1 VVNAK
6 WLMKYQR
13 HAFLLCLAA
22 AAVITPTGDVINL
35 SIMAGPMFIC
45 YELGVLAVWVV
56 ERRRKKD
63 DPSLMPTV

>member
-1 VVNAK
+1 
-6 WLMKYQR
+6 
-13 HAFLLCLAA
+13 
-22 AAVITPTGDVINL
+22 VITPTGDVINL